1 MNQLQEFIR
10 KIDEDAELFE
20 KVEALSMGEAT
31 DEEYIALASEY
42 GFIVTAQELEEAR
55 SFASCNNCSQL
66 SENELD
72 EVVGGTGISSRP
84 VTANRF
90 DPEICPVQTRTRYEC
105 VGFMK
110 IVWCDHYDR
119 QFLKGS
125 NYGYMHQCKMGYFKY
140 AANIDGNN

>member
-1 MNQLQEFIR
+1 MNQLQKFI
-10 KIDEDAELFE
+10 KKADEDAELYK
-20 KVEALSMGEAT
+20 KVEALSMEEAT
-31 DEEYIALASEY
+31 DEEYIGLASEY
-42 GFIVTAQELEEAR
+42 GITIANEELEQAR
-55 SFASCNNCSQL
+55 SCVSCKNCSEL
-66 SENELD
+66 SEGELD
-72 EVVGGTGISSRP
+72 DVVGGSGGNTRP
-84 VTANRF
+84 ITADRF
-90 DPEICPVQTRTRYEC
+90 DPEVCPSQTRTRYEC